1 MLRYIRIFKLFFLN
15 FSCKILRPE
24 FNLRPILINLF
35 ATMNITTGGS
45 ALMLR
50 ISNFC
55 WTPPLDFKLVNFTT
69 LRKFS
74 HSFVLNPLEIYVFSS
89 NLAFPRVPNDFY
101 LTPWNLLL
109 VSSTRR
115 LTDFFFLKRPIS
127 FTCLIS
133 LIFRNI

>member
-1 MLRYIRIFKLFFLN
+1 MN
-15 FSCKILRPE
+15 SSCKILRPE

-50 ISNFC
+50 IS
-55 WTPPLDFKLVNFTT
+55 KT
-69 LRKFS
+69 LRKFF
-74 HSFVLNPLEIYVFSS
+74 HSFALNPLEIYVFSS

-109 VSSTRR
+109 VSSTRG

-133 LIFRNI
+133 LIFRNIQWCSNISQLGFDDS